1 MKHCIMNWSND
12 MVVAAGVGK
21 NKKVLEA
28 IADVDFDVVKVE
40 SEDQLIELL
49 FSGKVDAAI
58 RGSLSASLIMSE
70 LKKIHPELY
79 RASYIEFKGKKFLLA
94 PVGIDEGETVSQK
107 LQIAILGSKFLEAEG
122 VKPSIA
128 VLSSGRPH
136 DKGRNRRVD
145 ESMDA
150 AEELTSLI
158 KERFIDVKHYYALIE
173 DAFSSGA
180 NFIIA
185 PDGIVGNTIFRTLVL
200 VAGAKSYGAVTLGM
214 KEIYIDTSRSQDC
227 NGYKRALIL
236 ANRLSDLE

>member
-1 MKHCIMNWSND
+1 MNWSND

-70 LKKIHPELY
+70 LKKIYPEVY
-79 RASYIEFKGKKFLLA
+79 RASYIEFKGKTFLLA

-136 DKGRNRRVD
+136 DKGRNRKVD

-150 AEELTSLI
+150 GEELTSLI
-158 KERFIDVKHYYALIE
+158 RHRFIDVKHYYALIE
-173 DAFSSGA
+173 DALSDGA
-180 NFIIA
+180 NLIIA

-200 VAGAKSYGAVTLGM
+200 VAGAKSYGAITLGM
-214 KEIYIDTSRSQDC
+214 KEIYIDTSRSQDN

-236 ANRLSDLE
+236 ANRLSDLK